1 MTEEAAPATEE
12 DITAERGHTAGA
24 SKSMR
29 LPSPSTQ
36 SPSTSHVSLDR
47 YGTPKDTVPNAKG
60 SRKPKKVSM
69 LDDRF
74 GLKLFN
80 ELNRECT
87 QEGEFQIDIV
97 AVHGLDGDRE
107 RTWTYKGETH
117 HCLWLRDLLPE
128 DLPGSRIFT
137 YGYNSKVL
145 GSKSVSSVRHF
156 ATVLLRDIQRN
167 RKNFG
172 VGTVN
177 KTRVRRLLTFTIGT
191 PDHIFSSFTRGCR
204 H

>member
-1 MTEEAAPATEE
+1 MTGEAAPATEE

-29 LPSPSTQ
+29 LPPPSTQ

-47 YGTPKDTVPNAKG
+47 YGTPKGTVPNAKR
-60 SRKPKKVSM
+60 SRKPKEVSM

-117 HCLWLRDLLPE
+117 HNCLWLRDLLPE

-137 YGYNSKVL
+137 YGYNSKVF
-145 GSKSVSSVRHF
+145 GSKSVSSVHEF
-156 ATVLLRDIQRN
+156 AIMLLREIQHYRE
-167 RKNFG
+167 NFK
-172 VGTVN
+172 VS
-177 KTRVRRLLTFTIGT
+177 
-191 PDHIFSSFTRGCR
+191 HYS